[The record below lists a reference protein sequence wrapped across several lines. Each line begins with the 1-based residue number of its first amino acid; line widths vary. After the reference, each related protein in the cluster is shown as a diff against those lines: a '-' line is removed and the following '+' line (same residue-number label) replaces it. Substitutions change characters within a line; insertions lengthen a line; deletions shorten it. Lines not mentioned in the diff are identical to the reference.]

1 MKQSLVLMWAIFVFL
16 AAKPFKNENLNPV
29 VEEPQMP
36 GTPVEVDEINTAPN
50 PTAGENQSDV
60 FRGSTINVK
69 KSKMEQESR
78 EKDKKNVPQN
88 DKEEL

>member
-1 MKQSLVLMWAIFVFL
+1 MKFIFIALGAVALLL

-36 GTPVEVDEINTAPN
+36 GTPVKVKELNTSPN
-50 PTAGENQSDV
+50 PTAGKNKSDT

-69 KSKMEQESR
+69 KSKFEAKPGEL
-78 EKDKKNVPQN
+78 KK
-88 DKEEL
+88 KAL

>member
-1 MKQSLVLMWAIFVFL
+1 MWAIFVFL

-36 GTPVEVDEINTAPN
+36 GTPVQVDEINTSPN

-69 KSKMEQESR
+69 KSKMEQEARDS
-78 EKDKKNVPQN
+78 KKKGIPLN
-88 DKEEL
+88 DKEDL